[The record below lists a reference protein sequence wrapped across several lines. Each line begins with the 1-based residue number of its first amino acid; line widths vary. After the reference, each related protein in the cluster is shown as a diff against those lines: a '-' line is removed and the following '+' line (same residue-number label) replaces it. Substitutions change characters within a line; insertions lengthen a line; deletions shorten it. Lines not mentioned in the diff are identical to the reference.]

1 MALVVRN
8 PCQHSGSSGKE
19 SCQCRRHKRCSFRK
33 IPWRRKWQPTPV
45 FLPRKSYGQRSLV
58 GYSSW
63 SRKELARTERLS
75 TNNRPSPT
83 VWISLQRSCF
93 VLKFSPNHLLIK
105 HIYLTYGHTVWR
117 LSFFFYKVILLDFHF
132 VTFHLVRHLV

>member
-1 MALVVRN
+1 MGLPKWLN
-8 PCQHSGSSGKE
+8 GKE
-19 SCQCRRHKRCSFRK
+19 PTCQSKKNKRHSFDPWVGK
-33 IPWRRKWQPTPV
+33 IPWRRKWQPSPV

-58 GYSSW
+58 GYSPW

-105 HIYLTYGHTVWR
+105 HIYLTYGHIVWR